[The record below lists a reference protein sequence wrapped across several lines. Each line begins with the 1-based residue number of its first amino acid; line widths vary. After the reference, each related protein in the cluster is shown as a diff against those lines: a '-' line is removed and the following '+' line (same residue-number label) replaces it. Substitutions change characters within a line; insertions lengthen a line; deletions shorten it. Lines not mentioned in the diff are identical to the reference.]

1 MSDDASLL
9 RGGFFCWRGEPRRR
23 VKRLEHDYLDT
34 EKIASPETRPR
45 MTALQ
50 HQQSRTWTVLRNP

>member
-1 MSDDASLL
+1 MT
-9 RGGFFCWRGEPRRR
+9 RHFCAEDFSVGAVNHEED